1 MYAVCIYIYTCHM
14 IYYSLLPI
22 YIYSVII
29 LNIIYRRGIY
39 LYIHIYYKPLYLGFD
54 GRCWTVFFFS
64 KTRADDSR
72 MQTTNEDLW
81 LLPDSSVSLC
91 TCMPFH
97 ARTQT
102 HIISI
107 TSNILLNHN
116 FEYIL
121 YTITVSHSISHWI
134 PIFIVFNSHGYP
146 YVN

>member
-1 MYAVCIYIYTCHM
+1 MCMQYAYIYTCHM

-22 YIYSVII
+22 YILLLFWI
-29 LNIIYRRGIY
+29 
-39 LYIHIYYKPLYLGFD
+39 LYIEGGFIYIYTSIINHCIWDLMGDVGPS
-54 GRCWTVFFFS
+54 FFS